1 MNKKNK
7 CLAGIVSM
15 ALVATLVGGTIMGV
29 SANQRKKSDVTG
41 QSVSTIKEY
50 ESTGVSTYIGQGY
63 DVIFME
69 EATQFT
75 EFQFQ
80 SLTESN
86 RSSGLCKTN
95 FRPRM
100 YFTCNP
106 GGVGH
111 GWVKRLFIDR
121 DYREKEVPEDYTF
134 IQRLVY
140 ENKYLMERDHD
151 YVRECLSCL

>member
-63 DVIFME
+63 DVISKGYINAGDITRDHYIFNV
-69 EATQFT
+69 QDT
-75 EFQFQ
+75 ENGK
-80 SLTESN
+80 SIRDTN
-86 RSSGLCKTN
+86 IIVDSGS
-95 FRPRM
+95 
-100 YFTCNP
+100 
-106 GGVGH
+106 
-111 GWVKRLFIDR
+111 
-121 DYREKEVPEDYTF
+121 
-134 IQRLVY
+134 
-140 ENKYLMERDHD
+140 NKYQD
-151 YVRECLSCL
+151 YQVSSTRKSDLILNYVNSLDINVTNTGHTSANGSTTLKDKFDD